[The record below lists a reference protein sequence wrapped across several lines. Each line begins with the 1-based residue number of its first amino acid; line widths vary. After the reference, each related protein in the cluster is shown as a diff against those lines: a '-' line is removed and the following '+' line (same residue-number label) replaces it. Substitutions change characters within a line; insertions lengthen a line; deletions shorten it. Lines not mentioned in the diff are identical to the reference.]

1 MKTNCKKVVKLF
13 LIFCLTFSLNSFAYP
28 SAEPPISISGKLSKS
43 TVVGMHLEEVVIE
56 VSGTKNMTVKPD
68 RFGNYMVRNL
78 PRGGTYT
85 IKPID
90 KGLSF
95 SPASRTYRG
104 LTESKINEDYIPSE
118 KTFSISGRVLS
129 GGKPVKGL
137 TVMISHRNNKYFT
150 DQDGYYSIDH
160 LEYNGPYTVS
170 VVADNYAFEPFT
182 VDFLDK
188 DIIHDFSKDI
198 VLSGQVTSF
207 DKPVKNI
214 EIDIN
219 GIKYKTDENGNYSVK
234 GSFAGIDC
242 KITLSNEA
250 LIANPA
256 YISLT
261 KISNDKENL
270 NFDISA
276 EISGKITYNNAP
288 FKDAIVKIEELN
300 KTHKTDAKGEFD
312 FSNLSLDQEYTVSVS
327 SAGYMFEPSEWKIK
341 NLATEKNKKEF
352 VANVKK
358 YKAVVTAKKGESPIA
373 GATVTLLETK
383 KTFVTDAQG
392 KCVIPALKFGSK
404 YNVSIKKEGVSFME
418 AKKQIE
424 NNNDKNMELN
434 VPFDVALTISGTV
447 RKDLKPIANA
457 IVVCGD
463 QKVKSNI
470 KGKYT
475 LKGLKSNTD
484 YTVSVS
490 SGSLVFDENP
500 ITIENLTDSKNNVD
514 FVIDTKKKEQ
524 EKKLQLAK
532 EAELKAQEEAKKKA
546 EEERLAKEAEEA
558 RLKAEKEEQERLAK
572 EAELK
577 AQEEAKQKEEELRLA
592 KEAEEAKIKAEKE
605 EADRI
610 AKEAELKAQEEA
622 KQKEE
627 ELKLAKEAEEARIK
641 AEKEEADRIAKEAEL
656 KAQEEAKQKA
666 EEERLAK
673 EAEAARIKAEKEEQA
688 RIAKEE
694 KLKAQEEAK
703 KKAEEARLAKEAE
716 KARLKAEKEEQ
727 ARLAKEAKLKAQEEA
742 KKKAEE
748 AKLAKEAEKAR
759 LKAEKDEMTKLA
771 KNEAKKKALEKE
783 EKAKS
788 AKESKVKL
796 QEEIG
801 ITVENENLNK
811 EAEIARIKAEKEAA
825 EKAAK
830 EAELKAK
837 EAQEDVNQKIEEAR
851 LAKEA
856 EEARIK
862 AEKEAAEKAAKEAE
876 LKAKEEAKQLA
887 EEERLAKA
895 AEEARIKAEKEE
907 ADRIAKEAELKAQ
920 EEAKL
925 KAEEERLAKEAEEAR
940 LKAEKEEAERI
951 AKEAEL
957 KAQEEAK
964 LKAEEERLAKEA
976 EEARLKAEKE
986 EADRIAKEAE
996 LKAQEEAKKKAEE
1009 ERLAKEAEKARLKA
1023 EKEEQA
1029 RIAKEEKLK
1038 AQEEAKKKAEEAR
1051 LAKEAEKTRLKA
1063 EKEEQI
1069 RLAKE
1074 AKLKAQEEARLA
1086 KEAEDARIK
1095 TEKEEADR
1103 IAKEAELNAQEEA
1116 KKKAEEERLA
1126 KEAEEKKLK
1135 EKEKLSIKGR
1145 ILKGKDGVSGVQVR
1159 VLTEEEEKIYLTDKN
1174 GFYKISNLVKGE
1186 NYTVTVI
1193 SGKTTLELS
1202 PKVRVYKKFSKS
1214 LTNQNFYVVENYNVT
1229 PDAAKKA
1236 EKSVSK
1242 GSDQNGKDS
1251 SYEWNKNY
1259 GIQNKD
1265 GVIQKDIQW

>member
-1 MKTNCKKVVKLF
+1 MKKMKINCKKVVKLF
-13 LIFCLTFSLNSFAYP
+13 LVFCLTCSLNSFAYP
-28 SAEPPISISGKLSKS
+28 SAEPPLSISGKLSKS

-85 IKPID
+85 ITPID

-104 LTESKINEDYIPSE
+104 LTESKINEDYIPTE

-137 TVMISHRNNKYFT
+137 PVMISHRNNKYFT
-150 DQDGYYSIDH
+150 DQDGYYNIDH

-182 VDFLDK
+182 IDFLDK
-188 DIIHDFSKDI
+188 DVIHDFSKDI

-250 LIANPA
+250 LVANPA

-276 EISGKITYNNAP
+276 EISGKVTYNNAP

-312 FSNLSLDQEYTVSVS
+312 FSSLSLDQEYTVTVS
-327 SAGYMFEPSEWKIK
+327 SSGYMFEPAEWKIK
-341 NLATEKNKKEF
+341 NLATENNKKEF
-352 VANVKK
+352 VANIKK
-358 YKAVVTAKKGESPIA
+358 YKAVVTAQKGENPVP

-404 YNVSIKKEGVSFME
+404 YNISIKKEGVSFIE

-424 NNNDKNMELN
+424 NNNDRSMEIN

-457 IVVCGD
+457 VVVCGD

-475 LKGLKSNTD
+475 LKGLRSNTD

-490 SGSLVFDENP
+490 SGSLVFDQNP

-514 FVIDTKKKEQ
+514 FVIDTKKKEE

-592 KEAEEAKIKAEKE
+592 KEAEEARIKAEKE

-627 ELKLAKEAEEARIK
+627 ELRLAKEAEAARLK
-641 AEKEEADRIAKEAEL
+641 AEQEEAARIAKEAEL
-656 KAQEEAKQKA
+656 KAQEEA
-666 EEERLAK
+666 RLAK
-673 EAEAARIKAEKEEQA
+673 EAEAARIKAEKEEAA

-716 KARLKAEKEEQ
+716 KARIKAEKEEQ
-727 ARLAKEAKLKAQEEA
+727 AKKAKEAKLKAQEEA

-748 AKLAKEAEKAR
+748 ARLAKEAEKAR
-759 LKAEKDEMTKLA
+759 LKAEKEEMTRLA
-771 KNEAKKKALEKE
+771 KDEAKKKALEKE
-783 EKAKS
+783 EKALL
-788 AKESKVKL
+788 AKESKVKF
-796 QEEIG
+796 QEETG
-801 ITVENENLNK
+801 IKVGDESLDK
-811 EAEIARIKAEKEAA
+811 EAEIARVKAEKEKA
-825 EKAAK
+825 EKLAK
-830 EAELKAK
+830 EAEFK
-837 EAQEDVNQKIEEAR
+837 AQEEVDKKVEEVR

-856 EEARIK
+856 EEAKIK
-862 AEKEAAEKAAKEAE
+862 AEKEAAQK
-876 LKAKEEAKQLA
+876 L
-887 EEERLAKA
+887 
-895 AEEARIKAEKEE
+895 
-907 ADRIAKEAELKAQ
+907 AKEAELKAQ

-940 LKAEKEEAERI
+940 IKAEKEEAARI

-976 EEARLKAEKE
+976 EAARIKAEKE
-986 EADRIAKEAE
+986 EAARIAKEE
-996 LKAQEEAKKKAEE
+996 KLKAQEEAKKKAEE
-1009 ERLAKEAEKARLKA
+1009 ERLAKEAEKARIKA

-1029 RIAKEEKLK
+1029 
-1038 AQEEAKKKAEEAR
+1038 
-1051 LAKEAEKTRLKA
+1051 
-1063 EKEEQI
+1063 

-1074 AKLKAQEEARLA
+1074 AKLKAQEEAKQKAEEERLA
-1086 KEAEDARIK
+1086 KEAEAARIK
-1095 TEKEEADR
+1095 AEKEEAAR

-1126 KEAEEKKLK
+1126 KEKEAEEKKLK
-1135 EKEKLSIKGR
+1135 ENKLSIKGR
-1145 ILKGKDGVSGVQVR
+1145 ILKGKEGVSGVQVR

-1174 GFYKISNLVKGE
+1174 GFYKINNLVKGE
-1186 NYTVTVI
+1186 NYTITVI

-1214 LTNQNFYVVENYNVT
+1214 LNNQNFYVVENYNVT
-1229 PDAAKKA
+1229 PDQVKKID
-1236 EKSVSK
+1236 KSVSK
-1242 GSDQNGKDS
+1242 DSSQNSKDS

-1259 GIQNKD
+1259 GIKNKD